1 MFITFYKFY
10 ATVFMFLTGAEI
22 LIKSLLDEGVD
33 TIFGYPGGAVLNIYD
48 ELYKYRDKITHILT
62 AHEQGAAHAADG
74 YARATGKVGVCLA
87 TSGPGATNL
96 VTGIAT
102 AYMDSIPM
110 VAITGNV
117 TKQLLG
123 RDSFQEVDITGIT
136 IPITKHNYI
145 VKDVNDLQKI
155 IKEAFYIAKEGRPG
169 PVLIDIP
176 KDITATKTKY
186 EAITPKKVERKTKHI
201 TDKALEEVAALINEA
216 ENPFIYA
223 GGGIVASEAFEELRE
238 FVEKINSPIATSLMG
253 TSAIQYNHPLY
264 TGMIG
269 MHGTKAS
276 NILASKC
283 DLVITLGARFSDRVV
298 SNENSLKNAKIIH
311 IDVDPAEINK
321 NVKVDS
327 FIVGDLKIVLQRLI
341 PLLKEKKNEE
351 WLEKMREL
359 KGLDVK
365 ETSITGELTPEFLFR
380 KLSELDDGSFVI
392 TTEVG
397 QHQMWAA
404 QYFNYKKPRSF
415 ISSGGLGTMG
425 FGLGASIGAQI
436 ALKNKQVFNIA
447 GDGSFGMNCN
457 ELVTAVK
464 NNLPVI
470 VIILN
475 NNSLGMVRQW
485 QNFFYEARYSSTTLN
500 RSTDFVKLIEAFGGR
515 GFRVYEKEEL
525 EPILN
530 EALEFKGPVVI
541 DYVIHNDKKVFP
553 MVAPGAAIDEIISEE
568 DIDN

>member
-1 MFITFYKFY
+1 MII
-10 ATVFMFLTGAEI
+10 TGAEI

-48 ELYKYRDKITHILT
+48 ELYKYREKITHILT
-62 AHEQGAAHAADG
+62 AHEQGASHAADG

-102 AYMDSIPM
+102 AYMDSIPI

-117 TKQLLG
+117 TRPLLG
-123 RDSFQEVDITGIT
+123 KDSFQEVDIAGIT
-136 IPITKHNYI
+136 MPITKHNYI
-145 VKDVNDLQKI
+145 VKDVNDLQRI

-176 KDITATKTKY
+176 KDITAAKAIY
-186 EAITPKKVERKTKHI
+186 EPIIPKAIERRTKHI
-201 TDKALEEVAALINEA
+201 TKEALESVAKLINEA

-223 GGGIVASEAFEELRE
+223 GGGVVASGAYEELKE
-238 FVEKINSPIATSLMG
+238 IVNKINSPIATSLMAM
-253 TSAIQYNHPLY
+253 SSFPYNHPLF

-269 MHGTKAS
+269 MHGSKAS
-276 NILASKC
+276 NILASNC
-283 DLVITLGARFSDRVV
+283 DLLINLGARFSDRVI
-298 SNENSLKNAKIIH
+298 SNNKQIKNAKIIH

-321 NVKVDS
+321 NVKVDA
-327 FIVGDLKIVLQRLI
+327 FVVGDLKIVLQRLI

-351 WLEKMREL
+351 WLKKMREL
-359 KGLDVK
+359 KSLNVQD
-365 ETSITGELTPEFLFR
+365 TSETGELTPEFLFR
-380 KLSELDDGSFVI
+380 KLSELDDGRFVL

-397 QHQMWAA
+397 QHQMWTS
-404 QYFNYKKPRSF
+404 QFFKFKTPRTF

-425 FGLGASIGAQI
+425 YGLGASIGAQM
-436 ALKNKQVFNIA
+436 ALKDKQVINIS

-457 ELVTAVK
+457 ELATAAK
-464 NNLPVI
+464 NNLPII
-470 VIILN
+470 VIIVN

-485 QNFFYEARYSSTTLN
+485 QNFFYEGRYSSTTLN
-500 RSTDFVKLIEAFGGR
+500 STTDFVKVAEAFGGK
-515 GFRVYEKEEL
+515 GYRVFEKEEFA
-525 EPILN
+525 PVFK
-530 EALEFKGPVVI
+530 EALEYNGPVVI

-553 MVAPGAAIDEIISEE
+553 MVAPGAPINQIISE
-568 DIDN
+568 DDV

>member
-1 MFITFYKFY
+1 
-10 ATVFMFLTGAEI
+10 MFLTGAEI

-48 ELYKYRDKITHILT
+48 ELYKYREKITHILT
-62 AHEQGAAHAADG
+62 AHEQGASHAADG

-117 TKQLLG
+117 TKKLLG
-123 RDSFQEVDITGIT
+123 KDSFQEVDITGIT
-136 IPITKHNYI
+136 MPITKHNYI
-145 VKDVNDLQKI
+145 VKDVNDLQRI
-155 IKEAFYIAKEGRPG
+155 VKEAFYIAKEGRPG

-176 KDITATKTKY
+176 KDITGAK
-186 EAITPKKVERKTKHI
+186 AIYNPTIPKKVERRTKHI
-201 TDKALEEVAALINEA
+201 TEEALQSVAKLINEA

-223 GGGIVASEAFEELRE
+223 GGGVVSSEAYEELME
-238 FVEKINSPIATSLMG
+238 MVNKINSPIATSLMAM
-253 TSAIQYNHPLY
+253 SAFPYNHPLY

-269 MHGTKAS
+269 MHGSKAS
-276 NILASKC
+276 NILTSKC
-283 DLVITLGARFSDRVV
+283 DLLITLGARFSDRVI
-298 SNENSLKNAKIIH
+298 SNQNHIRNAKIIH

-321 NVKVDS
+321 NIKVDA
-327 FIVGDLKIVLQRLI
+327 FVVGDLKIVLQRLL
-341 PLLKEKKNEE
+341 PLLKEKKCEE
-351 WLEKMREL
+351 WIEKMREL
-359 KGLDVK
+359 KALDIK
-365 ETSITGELTPEFLFR
+365 ETSDTGELTPEFLFR
-380 KLSELDDGSFVI
+380 KLSELDDGSFVL

-397 QHQMWAA
+397 QHQMWAS
-404 QYFNYKKPRSF
+404 QFFKFKTPRSF

-425 FGLGASIGAQI
+425 YGLGASIGAQI
-436 ALKNKQVFNIA
+436 ALKDKQVINIA

-457 ELVTAVK
+457 ELVTAAK
-464 NNLPVI
+464 NKLPII

-485 QNFFYEARYSSTTLN
+485 QNFFYEGRYSSTTLN
-500 RSTDFVKLIEAFGGR
+500 RTTDFVKLVEAFGGK
-515 GFRVYEKEEL
+515 GYRVFEKGEL
-525 EPILN
+525 VPVLK
-530 EALEFKGPVVI
+530 EALEYKGPVVI

-553 MVAPGAAIDEIISEE
+553 MVAPGAPINEIISEE
-568 DIDN
+568 SI

>member
-1 MFITFYKFY
+1 
-10 ATVFMFLTGAEI
+10 MFLTGAEI
-22 LIKSLLDEGVD
+22 LIKSLLDKGVD

-48 ELYKYRDKITHILT
+48 ELYRYRDKINHILT

-74 YARATGKVGVCLA
+74 YARATGRVGVCLA

-123 RDSFQEVDITGIT
+123 KDSFQEVDITGIT
-136 IPITKHNYI
+136 MPITKHNYI
-145 VKDVNDLQKI
+145 VKDVNDLQGI
-155 IKEAFYIAKEGRPG
+155 IREAFYIAKEGRPG

-176 KDITATKTKY
+176 KDITAAKAKY
-186 EAITPKKVERKTKHI
+186 EPIIPKEVERKTKHI

-216 ENPFIYA
+216 ENPFVYA
-223 GGGIVASEAFEELRE
+223 GGGIVASEAFEELKE
-238 FVEKINSPIATSLMG
+238 FVDKINSPIATSLMAI
-253 TSAIQYNHPLY
+253 SAFPYNHPLY

-276 NILASKC
+276 NILATKC
-283 DLVITLGARFSDRVV
+283 DLLINLGARFSDRVI
-298 SNENSLKNAKIIH
+298 NNQKNIKNAKVIH

-321 NVKVDS
+321 NIKVDS
-327 FIVGDLKIVLQRLI
+327 FIVGDLKIVLQKLI

-351 WLEKMREL
+351 WLNKMNEL
-359 KGLDVK
+359 KSLNVRD
-365 ETSITGELTPEFLFR
+365 TSVTGELTPEFLFR
-380 KLSELDDGSFVI
+380 KLSELDDGGFVI
-392 TTEVG
+392 ATEVG

-404 QYFNYKKPRSF
+404 QYFDYKYPRSF

-470 VIILN
+470 IIIVN

-500 RSTDFVKLIEAFGGR
+500 RSTDFVKLVEAFGGR

-525 EPILN
+525 EPALR

-553 MVAPGAAIDEIISEE
+553 MVAPGAPINEIISEE
-568 DIDN
+568 DVDN

>member
-1 MFITFYKFY
+1 MII
-10 ATVFMFLTGAEI
+10 TGAEI
-22 LIKSLLDEGVD
+22 LIKTFLDEGVD

-48 ELYKYRDKITHILT
+48 ELYKYRDEITHVLT
-62 AHEQGAAHAADG
+62 AHEQGASHAADG

-117 TKQLLG
+117 TKPLLG
-123 RDSFQEVDITGIT
+123 KDSFQEVDITGIT
-136 IPITKHNYI
+136 MPITKHNYI
-145 VKDVNDLQKI
+145 VKDVNDLQRI
-155 IKEAFYIAKEGRPG
+155 VKEAFYIAKEGRPG

-176 KDITATKTKY
+176 KDITAAKAIY
-186 EAITPKKVERKTKHI
+186 EPMPHREVERKTKHI
-201 TDKALEEVAALINEA
+201 TKEALESVARLINEA

-223 GGGIVASEAFEELRE
+223 GGGIVASGAYEELKE
-238 FVEKINSPIATSLMG
+238 IVNKINSPIATSLMAM
-253 TSAIQYNHPLY
+253 SSFPYDHPLY

-269 MHGTKAS
+269 MHGSKAS
-276 NILASKC
+276 NILTSKC
-283 DLVITLGARFSDRVV
+283 DLLINLGARFSDRVI
-298 SNENSLKNAKIIH
+298 SNQNHIKNAKVIH

-321 NVKVDS
+321 NVKVDA
-327 FIVGDLKIVLQRLI
+327 FVVGDLKIVLQKLI

-359 KGLDVK
+359 KALNVED
-365 ETSITGELTPEFLFR
+365 TSETGELTPEFLFR
-380 KLSELDDGSFVI
+380 KLSELDDGSFVL

-397 QHQMWAA
+397 QHQMWAS
-404 QYFNYKKPRSF
+404 QYFKFKTPRTF

-425 FGLGASIGAQI
+425 YGLGASIGAQM
-436 ALKNKQVFNIA
+436 ALKDKQVINIA

-457 ELVTAVK
+457 ELATAAK
-464 NNLPVI
+464 NNLPII

-485 QNFFYEARYSSTTLN
+485 QNFFYEGRYSSTTLN
-500 RSTDFVKLIEAFGGR
+500 RTTDFVKVAEAFGGK
-515 GFRVYEKEEL
+515 GYRVFEKEEL
-525 EPILN
+525 VPVLK
-530 EALEFKGPVVI
+530 EALEYKGPVVI
-541 DYVIHNDKKVFP
+541 DYVIENDKKVFP
-553 MVAPGAAIDEIISEE
+553 MVAPGAPINEIISEE
-568 DIDN
+568 DV

>member
-1 MFITFYKFY
+1 
-10 ATVFMFLTGAEI
+10 MFLTGAEI

-48 ELYKYRDKITHILT
+48 ELYRYRDKINHILT
-62 AHEQGAAHAADG
+62 AHEQGAAHASDG
-74 YARATGKVGVCLA
+74 YARATGRVGVCLA

-123 RDSFQEVDITGIT
+123 KDSFQEVDITGIT
-136 IPITKHNYI
+136 MPITKHNYI
-145 VKDVNDLQKI
+145 VKDVNDLQGI
-155 IKEAFYIAKEGRPG
+155 IREAFYIAKEGRPG

-176 KDITATKTKY
+176 KDITAAKAKY
-186 EAITPKKVERKTKHI
+186 EPIIPKEVERKTKHI

-216 ENPFIYA
+216 ENPFVYA
-223 GGGIVASEAFEELRE
+223 GGGIVASEAFEELKG
-238 FVEKINSPIATSLMG
+238 FVEKINSPIATSLMAI
-253 TSAIQYNHPLY
+253 SAFPYNHPLY

-276 NILASKC
+276 NILATKC
-283 DLVITLGARFSDRVV
+283 DLLINLGARFSDRVI
-298 SNENSLKNAKIIH
+298 NNQKNIKNAKVIH

-321 NVKVDS
+321 NIKVDS
-327 FIVGDLKIVLQRLI
+327 FIVGDLKIVLQKLI

-351 WLEKMREL
+351 WLNQMNEL
-359 KGLDVK
+359 KSLNVRD
-365 ETSITGELTPEFLFR
+365 TSVTGELTPEFLFR

-392 TTEVG
+392 ATEVG

-404 QYFNYKKPRSF
+404 QYFDYKYPRSF

-470 VIILN
+470 IIIVN

-500 RSTDFVKLIEAFGGR
+500 RSTDFVKLVEAFGGI

-525 EPILN
+525 ESALR

-541 DYVIHNDKKVFP
+541 DYVINNDKKVFP
-553 MVAPGAAIDEIISEE
+553 MVAPGAPINEIISEE
-568 DIDN
+568 DVDN

>member
-1 MFITFYKFY
+1 MII
-10 ATVFMFLTGAEI
+10 TGAEI

-62 AHEQGAAHAADG
+62 AHEQGASHAADG

-117 TKQLLG
+117 TKPLLG
-123 RDSFQEVDITGIT
+123 KDSFQEVDITGIT
-136 IPITKHNYI
+136 MPITKHNYI
-145 VKDVNDLQKI
+145 VKDVNDLQRI
-155 IKEAFYIAKEGRPG
+155 VREAFYIAKEGRPG

-176 KDITATKTKY
+176 KDITAAKAIY
-186 EAITPKKVERKTKHI
+186 EQIIPKEVERKTKHI
-201 TDKALEEVAALINEA
+201 TKEALESVAKLINEA

-223 GGGIVASEAFEELRE
+223 GGGIVVSGAYEELKE
-238 FVEKINSPIATSLMG
+238 IVNKINSPIATSLMAM
-253 TSAIQYNHPLY
+253 SSFPYDHPLY

-269 MHGTKAS
+269 MHGSKAS
-276 NILASKC
+276 NILTSKC
-283 DLVITLGARFSDRVV
+283 DLLINLGARFSDRVI
-298 SNENSLKNAKIIH
+298 SNQNHIKNAKIIH

-321 NVKVDS
+321 NVKVDA
-327 FIVGDLKIVLQRLI
+327 FIVGDLKIVLQKLI

-359 KGLDVK
+359 KALNVE
-365 ETSITGELTPEFLFR
+365 ETSETGELTPEFLFR
-380 KLSELDDGSFVI
+380 KLSELDDGSFVL

-397 QHQMWAA
+397 QHQMWAS
-404 QYFNYKKPRSF
+404 QFFKFKTPRTF

-425 FGLGASIGAQI
+425 YGLGASIGAQM
-436 ALKNKQVFNIA
+436 ALKDKQVINIA

-457 ELVTAVK
+457 ELATAAK
-464 NNLPVI
+464 NNLPII
-470 VIILN
+470 VIIMN

-485 QNFFYEARYSSTTLN
+485 QSFFYEGRYSSTTLN
-500 RSTDFVKLIEAFGGR
+500 RTTDFVKVAEAFGGK
-515 GFRVYEKEEL
+515 GYRVYEKEEL
-525 EPILN
+525 VPVLK
-530 EALEFKGPVVI
+530 EALEYKGPVVI
-541 DYVIHNDKKVFP
+541 DYVIESDKKVFP
-553 MVAPGAAIDEIISEE
+553 MVAPGAPINEIICEE
-568 DIDN
+568 DV